1 MFRVFRCLVCM
12 LSLRAVPGWW
22 DQKQPPTET
31 SPSWRSDPKGFAWWV
46 YNETIHGNHTFDDF
60 FTWTPTSWDGW
71 IWTFFDAIFS
81 AVGWLI
87 FGRNWTQVR
96 SSFSFLLRLG
106 TLLLVCISVHY
117 ILALCWPIVS
127 LLVGCLLTLV
137 WLVRNVVRCCGRTAF
152 YYQRW
157 SGGVPEALGASFF
170 GPEIGDPP
178 ETGDLRRLKKGSDG
192 EKWVLVRRQG
202 LTAIFRVQDSSSI
215 KSSGVFLTIEPGT
228 MRGDQ
233 ELTHSL
239 QGHDRVHLCRHESC
253 SEEGPHFKQYA
264 TVKAF
269 NPETFQLDA
278 ASAGA
283 HQAGSHLF
291 SWVRRGAS
299 KAAQK
304 AKDLASESEPEVCK
318 CHAHQIRWESDQ
330 GPHVLSDGICKEVGV
345 DVRLLEEDVP
355 VSLGTVTLCP
365 KHVSKYLTSRFQL
378 KCAMAEC
385 FRVGCGTSG
394 GLRLCAAHEEASRM
408 SSRRSS
414 TSRSRSRPR
423 ERAEGDPEEVERDG
437 GVRRRVRH
445 ARPEEEPA
453 AEKAE
458 QLMEDVRLA
467 AESQPGGRTR
477 RRHSEEMSPG
487 RTPKSAVQRSLAK
500 LGMIDSPD
508 RREMITTLEEFMAQ
522 FVDGKELG
530 LDEEDIRQQMAA
542 TSGMTLYD
550 FTQVLYDQAVEEQR
564 KGTKGLTKFL
574 AKWRKQLAAGKVAL
588 SAPTPPGS
596 WSMVSSPDE
605 VKPRGVGEEMRS
617 EVGTPSASSRGLVPL
632 APPGIYSAD
641 DRKAGTGG
649 VADSSM
655 TDIAKA
661 IQYQTAELASLVKSQ
676 NEANPTGN
684 NGSIKSLNKV
694 SEELVFLLRACGQ
707 YTVEV
712 GENEYGANL
721 ANALLAAQAGASTKL
736 RNAGF
741 RQKVTNC
748 LAVGLAGPFWGTQE
762 KYALSAADFLP
773 CTDAELDQHA
783 VESRTGKQQNE
794 QRPPGPTRYEDW
806 ANRVKR
812 QTDVWCLVYGKEWR
826 AAREHAAQVLGE
838 WHLGAPHRWPLQ
850 VLCEVWEELH
860 WRFVE
865 ELKTELRKI
874 KGLSGRESM
883 TLADL
888 KFYALMPDER
898 GAPPLQLPRTFDLHH
913 PDGWFV
919 SEVLPR
925 IERRQERMLWK
936 LTWEGAAKSRGPSQ
950 TAGGDG
956 KPDDKVTLR
965 TLLGPKLTTEESNR
979 ARDRAPTT
987 KDGKL
992 LCWGYLSHLGCTQ
1005 AGCQRAHEHLKGAFE
1020 SLDPMVQM
1028 QLLRRGGLR
1037 RMRQETKETATEK
1050 IGQLRAQVAKDRKDK
1065 IKDGQPKRKAG
1076 QEDASQPVENQEG
1089 ACEKRAGGVTWK
1101 PPAEMVEVDYTVQ
1114 EKEFAEMLEGPKQEA
1129 FKNQHMEGVT
1139 HAGRGGE
1146 TAPGAAQELL
1156 RKAQALSD
1164 GPVLG
1169 KLQEAS
1175 DDLYAWAATRV
1186 ASEPSVTLTE
1196 LLEDMVQYGLGELA
1210 AEAAGIL
1217 EEVSEVK
1224 AGSAKRCVVHDTLWT
1239 DAGPGRAQVD
1249 IDGRAWAMYDYKE
1262 EVAMTEELAGLLGVV
1277 SPEVEK
1283 RHCVTKVLAAGYL
1296 ASETATGQLPTM
1308 EDVEVQAQAFR
1319 LEQARLATEAEGVM
1333 GHAEPRVAAI
1343 EHEPRMYTHD
1353 ILKPHHDKDYRAL
1366 AVFPLEALEEYRII
1380 VLRTDYKGDYVPEI
1394 VQGTHWKAGQ
1404 KDVWALIYK
1413 GHMMLLVPPGETE
1426 AMAILKEFD
1435 IHTTPTLGFRYFWH
1449 QRHDQPRTAP
1459 GQLMCRHC
1467 KPPKRAGTA
1476 EGIPMVR
1483 KRSCLAAAALCLA
1496 GGHQE
1501 QYHVRQ
1507 VATPHGPTGLVLR
1520 EYFAGHGVITQGWR
1534 KAGEI
1539 ALEPVELYE
1548 DPHHRQGPRPDHDLA
1563 NPTVQQRFYQEVEE
1577 DKTNVEWLA
1586 CPCTTFCDWN
1596 LQNHGTRTF
1605 QNPQGKPNAKEELG
1619 NTLAEFEATLFEK
1632 ALDRGHFPIA
1642 ESSGRSGRYPKMWHL
1657 PCWQKLLQRPDVD
1670 FLEVDMCAYGLAPL
1684 DATDDTQFYRHRT
1697 GLAFPRHPAFRA
1709 ALFRLCPGLSDN
1721 HQHVPLQ
1728 GCRQNSSVT
1737 RCTEAGVY
1745 AEQFV
1750 EAVVEALRAVVVGGG
1765 RLQPQRQA
1773 GGQVQSVKGL
1783 GAGVGPNQF
1792 DGYSSGS
1799 SDEEGDGDGGPPDDQ
1814 SDRGSGQQEAF
1825 EGGESEEPVRDE
1837 STTPTSVA
1845 DSPAADSPASA
1856 TEVEVEVEVEVEE
1869 SDGSPRSEEEGTL
1882 HADHGEA
1889 DLAVNGP
1896 GGDEMFYN
1904 DVTGLIWIWHR
1915 APRRRLVVPGG
1926 EGCPFPLE
1934 YFKVNRWTRCE
1945 NADEENPL
1953 DVIEIE
1959 DNWTTQGACEGP
1971 FQRWTGWTVF
1981 QIQGYRKPTVFP
1993 WDPSEAGSEGQDEG
2007 RSQASPREGPP
2018 TREGG
2023 NTMAGGS
2030 GDVHSGL
2037 RGGEPSDGPQEGTW
2051 RSFSEEGIGEAVK
2064 AAAFAYVEVIDEI
2077 EDQETSTWRKVTEAG
2092 DELLRA
2098 AETVERAAIALWI
2111 VREKLGRN
2119 NLQGVDDPELDGLL
2133 HPDHLAYLREIRAK
2147 GMPARYEGER
2157 RRVRAQP
2164 HPRARENLGQVYRQL
2179 MKDVAK
2185 HRVLVVRADHP
2196 GLQNTAS
2203 SPFEAVP
2210 KMLPNRTLSAEV
2222 RLVHDQ
2228 RNVNSG
2234 TDKELH
2240 PPATQ
2245 PLHVQVIRRILFW
2258 KTIFPKVPILM
2269 AKKDV
2274 AGAFRLL
2281 WVDPKDAELF
2291 AGDVPWNPSLMGSG
2305 EGMVQ
2310 EGDPSSLTLIF
2321 LVSSFGFSGSP
2332 GEWTAWGRGTEEL
2345 HRGFK
2350 PGEPRRDASFNFD
2363 GKILVDDMVLVEP
2376 QVGLRPW
2383 VSSEVYEWAVVKLLG
2398 RNAINAAKDAEEGV
2412 FSEAQTVW
2420 GVTINTLTEKMSLP
2434 EARVLKGA
2442 HLLAEPQF
2450 NFGERSVTLR
2460 DLQRLRG
2467 IATGWSTIVKG
2478 LKNELKAI
2486 DRFLGGVD
2494 GGAVAGP
2501 SGCQSDE
2508 EVETAWQDLWAVFED
2523 CRWLC
2528 SRSETWSEKFGGDIR
2543 EALSPMERLA
2553 LPGGQFSSAV
2563 FVSSDATPTVLGAI
2577 DWTHGFACREEVKEL
2592 KP

>member
-1 MFRVFRCLVCM
+1 M
-12 LSLRAVPGWW
+12 
-22 DQKQPPTET
+22 
-31 SPSWRSDPKGFAWWV
+31 
-46 YNETIHGNHTFDDF
+46 
-60 FTWTPTSWDGW
+60 
-71 IWTFFDAIFS
+71 
-81 AVGWLI
+81 
-87 FGRNWTQVR
+87 
-96 SSFSFLLRLG
+96 
-106 TLLLVCISVHY
+106 
-117 ILALCWPIVS
+117 
-127 LLVGCLLTLV
+127 
-137 WLVRNVVRCCGRTAF
+137 VRCCGRTAF

-170 GPEIGDPP
+170 GPELGDPP
-178 ETGDLRRLKKGSDG
+178 ETGDLRKLKKGSDG

-215 KSSGVFLTIEPGT
+215 KSSGVYLTIEPGT

-233 ELTHSL
+233 ELTQSL
-239 QGHDRVHLCRHESC
+239 QGHDKVHLCRHESC
-253 SEEGPHFKQYA
+253 SQDGPHFKQYA

-269 NPETFQLDA
+269 NPETFQLNA
-278 ASAGA
+278 ASTGA
-283 HQAGSHLF
+283 HQAGSQLF
-291 SWVRRGAS
+291 GWVRRGAS
-299 KAAQK
+299 KAAQR

-318 CHAHQIRWESDQ
+318 CHAHQIRWEGDQ
-330 GPHVLSDGICKEVGV
+330 GHQVLSEGICREVGV
-345 DVRLLEEDVP
+345 DVRLLDEDVP
-355 VSLGTVTLCP
+355 SSLGTVTLCP

-394 GLRLCAAHEEASRM
+394 GLRLCAAHEESSRM
-408 SSRRSS
+408 SSRRPS

-423 ERAEGDPEEVERDG
+423 ERVEGDPEEVERDG

-445 ARPEEEPA
+445 ARPEEEHA

-458 QLMEDVRLA
+458 QLMEDVRSA
-467 AESQPGGRTR
+467 VEPPTSGRAR
-477 RRHSEEMSPG
+477 RRHGEEMSPG

-500 LGMIDSPD
+500 LGMVDSPD

-522 FVDGKELG
+522 FVDGKDLG

-574 AKWRKQLAAGKVAL
+574 AKWRKQLAAGKMPQV
-588 SAPTPPGS
+588 APTPPGS
-596 WSMVSSPDE
+596 WSLVSSPDE
-605 VKPRGVGEEMRS
+605 AKPKGVREEMRS
-617 EVGTPSASSRGLVPL
+617 EVGTPSTGSPGLVTL
-632 APPGIYSAD
+632 APPGIYNAD

-661 IQYQTAELASLVKSQ
+661 IQYQTAELASLVKSH

-684 NGSIKSLNKV
+684 NGSIKSLNKA

-741 RQKVTNC
+741 RQKVTSR

-826 AAREHAAQVLGE
+826 AVREHAAQVLGE

-936 LTWEGAAKSRGPSQ
+936 LTWEGAAKGRGPSQ
-950 TAGGDG
+950 PAGGDG

-965 TLLGPKLTTEESNR
+965 TLLGPKLTVEESNR

-992 LCWGYLSHLGCTQ
+992 LCWGYLCHLGCTQ
-1005 AGCQRAHEHLKGAFE
+1005 AGCQRAHENLKGAFE

-1028 QLLRRGGLR
+1028 QLLRRGGLK

-1050 IGQLRAQVAKDRKDK
+1050 IGQLKAQVAKDKKDK

-1076 QEDASQPVENQEG
+1076 QEDVSQPAESQEG
-1089 ACEKRAGGVTWK
+1089 PCEKRAGGVTWK
-1101 PPAEMVEVDYTVQ
+1101 PPAEMVEIDYTAQ
-1114 EKEFAEMLEGPKQEA
+1114 EKELAEMLKGPKPEA
-1129 FKNQHMEGVT
+1129 FKNQYMEGVT

-1169 KLQEAS
+1169 RLQGAS

-1196 LLEDMVQYGLGELA
+1196 LLEDMVRYGLGELA
-1210 AEAAGIL
+1210 AEAAEIL
-1217 EEVSEVK
+1217 ENASEAK

-1283 RHCVTKVLAAGYL
+1283 RQCVTKILAAGYL
-1296 ASETATGQLPTM
+1296 ANEAAPGQLPTM
-1308 EDVEVQAQAFR
+1308 EDVETQAQAFR

-1333 GHAEPRVAAI
+1333 GHAEQRVAAI
-1343 EHEPRMYTHD
+1343 EHELRMYTHD

-1366 AVFPLEALEEYRII
+1366 AVFPLEVLEEYRII

-1394 VQGTHWKAGQ
+1394 VQGTHRKAGQ
-1404 KDVWALIYK
+1404 KDIWALIYK

-1476 EGIPMVR
+1476 EGIPMIR
-1483 KRSCLAAAALCLA
+1483 KQSCLAAAALCLA
-1496 GGHQE
+1496 GGQQE
-1501 QYHVRQ
+1501 QYHVRP
-1507 VATPHGPTGLVLR
+1507 AAAPHGPKGLVLR

-1534 KAGEI
+1534 RAGEI

-1548 DPHHRQGPRPDHDLA
+1548 DPHRRQGPRPDHDLA

-1596 LQNHGTRTF
+1596 LQNNGTRTF

-1619 NTLAEFEATLFEK
+1619 NTLAEFEAAIFEK

-1670 FLEVDMCAYGLAPL
+1670 FLEIGMCAYGLAPL
-1684 DATDDTQFYRHRT
+1684 DATDETQFYRHRT

-1721 HQHVPLQ
+1721 HHHVPLQ
-1728 GCRQNSSVT
+1728 GCRQNSLVT

-1750 EAVVEALRAVVVGGG
+1750 ETVVEALRAVVVGGVG
-1765 RLQPQRQA
+1765 FSHRDKQEDKFRVSKDWVQEWDQTNLMETIPAVPTRRTMVMENRRTTLLTE
-1773 GGQVQSVKGL
+1773 VQSSRRPMRVVKARSRYGMR
-1783 GAGVGPNQF
+1783 A
-1792 DGYSSGS
+1792 
-1799 SDEEGDGDGGPPDDQ
+1799 
-1814 SDRGSGQQEAF
+1814 RHR
-1825 EGGESEEPVRDE
+1825 PV
-1837 STTPTSVA
+1837 
-1845 DSPAADSPASA
+1845 
-1856 TEVEVEVEVEVEE
+1856 
-1869 SDGSPRSEEEGTL
+1869 
-1882 HADHGEA
+1882 
-1889 DLAVNGP
+1889 
-1896 GGDEMFYN
+1896 
-1904 DVTGLIWIWHR
+1904 W
-1915 APRRRLVVPGG
+1915 
-1926 EGCPFPLE
+1926 
-1934 YFKVNRWTRCE
+1934 
-1945 NADEENPL
+1945 
-1953 DVIEIE
+1953 
-1959 DNWTTQGACEGP
+1959 
-1971 FQRWTGWTVF
+1971 
-1981 QIQGYRKPTVFP
+1981 QIHQHQVLK
-1993 WDPSEAGSEGQDEG
+1993 Q
-2007 RSQASPREGPP
+2007 
-2018 TREGG
+2018 
-2023 NTMAGGS
+2023 MAR
-2030 GDVHSGL
+2030 V
-2037 RGGEPSDGPQEGTW
+2037 
-2051 RSFSEEGIGEAVK
+2051 RSFQTDRK
-2064 AAAFAYVEVIDEI
+2064 
-2077 EDQETSTWRKVTEAG
+2077 RKVHYMQ
-2092 DELLRA
+2092 
-2098 AETVERAAIALWI
+2098 VMER
-2111 VREKLGRN
+2111 
-2119 NLQGVDDPELDGLL
+2119 
-2133 HPDHLAYLREIRAK
+2133 
-2147 GMPARYEGER
+2147 
-2157 RRVRAQP
+2157 
-2164 HPRARENLGQVYRQL
+2164 
-2179 MKDVAK
+2179 
-2185 HRVLVVRADHP
+2185 
-2196 GLQNTAS
+2196 QNTLIM
-2203 SPFEAVP
+2203 E
-2210 KMLPNRTLSAEV
+2210 
-2222 RLVHDQ
+2222 
-2228 RNVNSG
+2228 
-2234 TDKELH
+2234 EL
-2240 PPATQ
+2240 TFQ
-2245 PLHVQVIRRILFW
+2245 
-2258 KTIFPKVPILM
+2258 
-2269 AKKDV
+2269 
-2274 AGAFRLL
+2274 
-2281 WVDPKDAELF
+2281 
-2291 AGDVPWNPSLMGSG
+2291 
-2305 EGMVQ
+2305 MVQ
-2310 EGDPSSLTLIF
+2310 NTLIM
-2321 LVSSFGFSGSP
+2321 
-2332 GEWTAWGRGTEEL
+2332 EEL
-2345 HRGFK
+2345 IVQMVHHGYMQGMEKQNKLIMEELIVQMVRHGRK
-2350 PGEPRRDASFNFD
+2350 RKVHYVLIME
-2363 GKILVDDMVLVEP
+2363 KQIL
-2376 QVGLRPW
+2376 R
-2383 VSSEVYEWAVVKLLG
+2383 
-2398 RNAINAAKDAEEGV
+2398 
-2412 FSEAQTVW
+2412 
-2420 GVTINTLTEKMSLP
+2420 
-2434 EARVLKGA
+2434 
-2442 HLLAEPQF
+2442 
-2450 NFGERSVTLR
+2450 
-2460 DLQRLRG
+2460 
-2467 IATGWSTIVKG
+2467 
-2478 LKNELKAI
+2478 
-2486 DRFLGGVD
+2486 
-2494 GGAVAGP
+2494 
-2501 SGCQSDE
+2501 
-2508 EVETAWQDLWAVFED
+2508 
-2523 CRWLC
+2523 
-2528 SRSETWSEKFGGDIR
+2528 
-2543 EALSPMERLA
+2543 
-2553 LPGGQFSSAV
+2553 
-2563 FVSSDATPTVLGAI
+2563 
-2577 DWTHGFACREEVKEL
+2577 
-2592 KP
+2592 